1 MNNKHIDRITGM
13 GITPENC
20 SFSISSREL
29 IQAISEEVDLETVTD
44 HELKEILFIVTKAIT
59 RMDWKSTVTYAV
71 EHLPFGLNQTSIAW
85 NGIKPCSTD
94 CPDAMLEDDHCYHK
108 HACKA
113 WEIYEAN
120 F

>member
-1 MNNKHIDRITGM
+1 MNNKLIDRITGM

-44 HELKEILFIVTKAIT
+44 HELKEIVFIVTKAII
-59 RMDWKSTVTYAV
+59 RMDWRSTVTYAV
-71 EHLPFGLNQTSIAW
+71 EHLPFGLNQTGMAW
-85 NGIKPCSTD
+85 NGIYPCID
-94 CPDAMLEDDHCYHK
+94 CPDGMIEDDQCYHK

-113 WEIYEAN
+113 WEIFEARL
-120 F
+120 